1 MWNDKKELRK
11 EQTNRFIE
19 STIITTDLLLSSY
32 LYDSTKMEEFLS
44 FIANLDNKY
53 SFVNMYLV
61 RTQFPGASIVKS
73 YSSWKKENIQV
84 RKTEKGISIF
94 RPKIINYVVYNNT
107 KVTKDKWTNEI
118 KELVKNNELEVYT
131 YTKGF
136 ILAKVFDISQ
146 TTLPKAQ
153 YPKQYFSY
161 FIKEDNENINPNTK
175 LLSLLCSFIAKH
187 NIGIT
192 YATMGLSTSEQRFYD
207 KNSHGIKH
215 WIRLNDKNSITQN
228 IYSLVKEYAH
238 TLLGHDISAI
248 NNIENRYQAQLVAY
262 AICKSF
268 RLKGIELSSFDA
280 FRTWVN
286 NSTKEMRKKWIN
298 SVIFASKQFANDF
311 NYFLDEIEI
320 NVDKANLR
328 ETASINEL
336 MGRE

>member
-1 MWNDKKELRK
+1 MTKKELRK

-19 STIITTDLLLSSY
+19 STIITTDSLLSKY
-32 LYDSTKMEEFLS
+32 LYDSAKMEEFLS
-44 FIANLDNKY
+44 FIANLNNKY
-53 SFVNMYLV
+53 SFINMCLI
-61 RTQFPGASIVKS
+61 RSQFPGASIVKS

-84 RKTEKGISIF
+84 RKSEKGISIF
-94 RPKIINYVVYNNT
+94 RPKVIKYVVYNNA

-136 ILAKVFDISQ
+136 TLAKVFDISQ
-146 TTLPKAQ
+146 TILPKEK

-161 FIKEDNENINPNTK
+161 FIKEDDENINPNAK
-175 LLSLLCSFIAKH
+175 LLSLLCNFIAKH

-192 YATMGLSTSEQRFYD
+192 YATMGLNTSEQRFYD
-207 KNSHGIKH
+207 TNIHGIKH

-248 NNIENRYQAQLVAY
+248 SKIENKYQAQLVAY

-268 RLKGIELSSFDA
+268 RLKGIEISSFDE
-280 FRTWVN
+280 FRSWVN
-286 NSTKEMRKKWIN
+286 QSTKEMRKKWIN

-320 NVDKANLR
+320 NVIKAHLS
-328 ETASINEL
+328 ETASLNEAV
-336 MGRE
+336 GRK